1 MITKLPTSRR
11 KSSSTTNVCTLVGAH
26 VRDIQVIQVGKNEWN
41 YFILHRTKA
50 KLHLFK
56 VSELAAYVFLVKFE
70 NKVDEETMRKGGKT
84 RAKQKRYLL
93 RNDNFEF
100 PTLDWSRVS
109 QYFPPSYHCILYL
122 TCSCS
127 TAFRW
132 WETLLF
138 TCTGNLQ
145 MS

>member
-70 NKVDEETMRKGGKT
+70 NKVDDYIPKRPCEKEE
-84 RAKQKRYLL
+84 KQEQNKKDTYYEMIISNSL
-93 RNDNFEF
+93 R
-100 PTLDWSRVS
+100 
-109 QYFPPSYHCILYL
+109 
-122 TCSCS
+122 
-127 TAFRW
+127 
-132 WETLLF
+132 
-138 TCTGNLQ
+138 
-145 MS
+145 